1 MALVGEASILV
12 KAITTGVKKDI
23 ERGFGGASPIG
34 GRAGDEVGRS
44 FARGFDKSAGKG
56 GNFFKNFQAGMRSL
70 RPEAEAVNT
79 RLVELQK
86 KFFTLSPIITSVV
99 GALISLGGGLIALG
113 GAVLGAGASL
123 VSFLNIMVSIKVAT
137 AVAKMGLSGVG
148 KALQAL
154 NQKQANAAQTA
165 RQVENAQR
173 ALAKAHE
180 QAAEAMA
187 NADKRVERAQI
198 ALTKAIRAGREEIQ
212 QLGFDSEDAAIAE
225 KRAAMQLED
234 ARNALARVADLP
246 PNSRARKEAELAFA
260 EADLNLRRA
269 KDRVGDLADEQN
281 KLASQKGQ
289 TDQEI
294 SATEEVNE
302 AIKDQIRTRRDNT
315 RAIKDADRALKEAIS
330 GGPGDDPYKGLLK
343 SQKDF
348 VNFLLG
354 EKPKYEELKKI
365 VANGWIPT
373 LQKQMERVITA
384 IFPTFKQGFT
394 DIATALSS
402 ATTSVANA
410 FTDKKNIDNLAG
422 VFKIIAQTIEDL
434 GPIIGSV
441 FGIMLSVMNA
451 VQPTAHE
458 LLTTFGNTLKGFEAF
473 TKSAEGNKSMTDFF
487 NNAGLAAEKLGT
499 IFGNVFG
506 GLMTLIEEMVKPGS
520 GGQLLLDYFV
530 QATEKFA
537 NLGKADGG
545 ESMNKT
551 LLGMAENTIS
561 VLNAFGA
568 LFGALQGL
576 GSSPSIKE
584 FFDGLA
590 GEAPLVKEIADK
602 FAEMAPFLGPLVHEI
617 LTLINSL
624 TESDSAGAFFTTIT
638 DALKFVNGLLEK
650 PAMKQ
655 FLAMSGPIHATAI
668 ALQSVGQG
676 FQTVSDYFLGG
687 ISKISGTLGE
697 IQKKGE
703 YASEA
708 FKGMKDAGKA
718 FQETMDLQKHL
729 AGMDGLSTSAGG
741 LKGKFMDLKIGATGA
756 FDSMKNSNNGFVSGL
771 GKISSFFMKNP
782 ILLAIMVIVGAIV
795 TLYLTNKKFQEFV
808 DKTMAPVLKV
818 LGETFDRIVTAIQPL
833 IAAFQEIFNSLMG
846 GGEGGGGGLVAILE
860 LLVSMFASA
869 AKALLP
875 LIAGLVE
882 FLVPILVV
890 LVKTLGFVI
899 KVIMAVI
906 NTVVEF
912 AKALFSGD
920 WDKFGEKIG
929 KIWEDVWKTITE
941 FFHMLG
947 VVIGN
952 FINKGIMEFNMFLK
966 SVGKFLGEVGTNISN
981 AFKGVINFL
990 IGLFE
995 GFLNRFI
1002 NGINNLLGPLRGA
1015 VNSIL
1020 KTLGIDFSFTVIPN
1034 VKLPRLAKGGIVMP
1048 SDGGSIVNVAE
1059 AGRAERIEPLDPSGL
1074 SQRDRALIEMLSK
1087 KNDGGGNGQPIT
1099 LNVYPSAGM
1108 DERDLA
1114 EKVSRQLQLMMRRG
1128 SVA

>member
-23 ERGFGGASPIG
+23 ERGFGGAGPIG

-79 RLVELQK
+79 RIIELQK

-113 GAVLGAGASL
+113 GAVLGASASL

-165 RQVENAQR
+165 KQVENAQR

-187 NADKRVERAQI
+187 NADRRFERAQI

-281 KLASQKGQ
+281 KIAAQKGQ
-289 TDQEI
+289 TDGEI
-294 SATEEVNE
+294 AATEEVNE

-315 RAIKDADRALKEAIS
+315 RAIKDAQQALKDAQA
-330 GGPGDDPYKGLLK
+330 GGPGNDPYKGLLK

-348 VNFLLG
+348 VDFLMG
-354 EKPKYEELKKI
+354 EKPKYEELKRI

-373 LQKQMERVITA
+373 LQKQMDRVITA
-384 IFPTFKQGFT
+384 VFPTFRQGFKDIT
-394 DIATALSS
+394 DALNIATVE
-402 ATTSVANA
+402 VANA
-410 FTDKKNIDNLAG
+410 FTDRKNIENLQG
-422 VFKIIAQTIEDL
+422 LFKIISQVIKDL
-434 GPIIGSV
+434 GPIIGNV
-441 FGIMLSVMNA
+441 FGIMLSIMNA
-451 VQPTAHE
+451 VQPTAHD
-458 LLTTFGNTLKGFEAF
+458 LLTSFGNATKEFDTFL
-473 TKSAEGNKSMTDFF
+473 KSAEGNKSMTDFF
-487 NNAGLAAEKLGT
+487 SGAGLAAEKLGT
-499 IFGNVFG
+499 IFGNVFA
-506 GLMTLIEEMVKPGS
+506 GLMTLIKEMVKPGS
-520 GGQLLLDYFV
+520 AGQLLLDYFV
-530 QATEKFA
+530 QATQKFA
-537 NLGKADGG
+537 DLGKADGG
-545 ESMNKT
+545 ESLNKT
-551 LLGMAENTIS
+551 LMGMAENTIA
-561 VLNAFGA
+561 VLKAFGA
-568 LFGALQGL
+568 LFGALKDL
-576 GSSPSIKE
+576 GSAPGIRELFESLE
-584 FFDGLA
+584 
-590 GEAPLVKEIADK
+590 GEAPIVEEIVNK
-602 FAEMAPFLGPLVHEI
+602 FSEMAPFLGPLVTE
-617 LTLINSL
+617 LLKMINAL
-624 TESDSAGAFFTTIT
+624 TESESAGAFFTIIT
-638 DALKFVNGLLEK
+638 DALKVANDLLET
-650 PAMKQ
+650 PAMTQ
-655 FLAMSGPIHATAI
+655 FLKMAGPIHATAI
-668 ALQSVGQG
+668 GLQAVGQG

-703 YASEA
+703 YASAA
-708 FKGMKDAGKA
+708 FNGMKDAGKA

-756 FDSMKNSNNGFVSGL
+756 FDSMKNSNNGFVKGL
-771 GKISSFFMKNP
+771 GQVSSFFMKNP

-795 TLYLTNKKFQEFV
+795 TLYMTNKKFQEFV
-808 DKTMAPVLKV
+808 DKTMAPVLET
-818 LGETFDRIVTAIQPL
+818 LGETFDRIVVAIQPL
-833 IAAFQEIFNSLMG
+833 IAAFQEIFSKLMG
-846 GGEGGGGGLVAILE
+846 GGEGGGGLVAILE
-860 LLVSMFASA
+860 LLVTMFASA
-869 AKALLP
+869 AQALLP

-882 FLVPILVV
+882 MLVPALTIIVKWIGVV
-890 LVKTLGFVI
+890 ITI
-899 KVIMAVI
+899 IMAVI
-906 NTVVEF
+906 NTIVEF

-920 WDKFGEKIG
+920 WSKFGEMMG
-929 KIWEDVWKTITE
+929 KIWGAVWDTIMKFVKDALKIVGGFFASAGKAIGDFFGGIGKFFTDVWNNVVK
-941 FFHMLG
+941 FF
-947 VVIGN
+947 
-952 FINKGIMEFNMFLK
+952 KGIVN
-966 SVGKFLGEVGTNISN
+966 N
-981 AFKGVINFL
+981 L

-995 GFLNRFI
+995 SFINFVINGLNNFMRPLRDAI
-1002 NGINNLLGPLRGA
+1002 NGI
-1015 VNSIL
+1015 L
-1020 KTLGIDFSFTVIPN
+1020 KGLGIGFQFSVIPN
-1034 VKLPRLAKGGIVMP
+1034 VKIPRLAKGGVVMP

-1087 KNDGGGNGQPIT
+1087 KNNGGGNGQPIT

-1114 EKVSRQLQLMMRRG
+1114 EKVSRQLQLMMRKG
-1128 SVA
+1128 AVG